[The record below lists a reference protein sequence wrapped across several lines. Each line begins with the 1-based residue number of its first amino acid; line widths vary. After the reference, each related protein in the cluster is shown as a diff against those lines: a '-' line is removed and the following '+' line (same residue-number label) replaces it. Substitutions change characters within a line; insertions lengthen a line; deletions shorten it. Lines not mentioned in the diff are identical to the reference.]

1 LAIGQSFGDEIN
13 QQDKDVMNLL
23 PSIPCKAT
31 FNRLLAGAALLG
43 TVMAATASHA
53 QAIDTVAR
61 EAYLVDYDTGAV
73 LLNKNGDDLAEPA
86 SLTKMMTIYMLFDR
100 IKNGSL
106 TLKDTFH
113 VSEDAW
119 KKGGS
124 KMFVEVNSDV
134 SIYDL
139 IHGII
144 VQSGNDA
151 AIVVA
156 EGIAGTEDAFAHE
169 MTEKAR
175 EIGMTKSVFKNATG
189 WPADGHLVTAHDLAV
204 LAHRTIHDFPEL
216 YKFYSEPVFTYN
228 GIRQHNRNP
237 LLGTSAGVDGMKTG
251 HTEAAGFGLTATAK
265 RDGRR
270 LILVAMGMHSMR
282 ERRTEGQKLLDWG
295 FREFDN
301 YHLFKKDDVV
311 SSADIWLGNAGKVD
325 LVTDQDITLTVP
337 RKDRK
342 DMKVSVVY
350 EGPIP
355 APISAGQQVA
365 TLKVE
370 IPNQDAQSFPLYA
383 KSGVERLGLV
393 GRIGAAI
400 KYLVWGG
407 SNG

>member
-1 LAIGQSFGDEIN
+1 
-13 QQDKDVMNLL
+13 MNLL

-31 FNRLLAGAALLG
+31 FNRLLAGAVLLG
-43 TVMAATASHA
+43 TAMAATVSHA
-53 QAIDTVAR
+53 QSIETIAR

-106 TLKDTFH
+106 TLQDTFH
-113 VSEDAW
+113 VSEHAW

-189 WPADGHLVTAHDLAV
+189 WPAEGHVVTAHDLAI

-251 HTEAAGFGLTATAK
+251 HTEAAGYGLTATAK

-270 LILVAMGMHSMR
+270 LILVVMGLNSMR

-301 YHLFKKDDVV
+301 YHLFKKDEVV
-311 SSADIWLGNAGKVD
+311 SSADVWLGDSGKVD
-325 LVTDQDITLTVP
+325 LVTDQDITLTIP

-370 IPNQDAQSFPLYA
+370 IPNQDPKSFPLYA
-383 KSGVERLGLV
+383 KTGVERLGLV